1 MKNVLVCVGLVENR
15 VAIKLCR
22 PVLILREKLAML
34 RVQQW
39 ILVFLKGNQCYS
51 LLNERKQIQ
60 TAKRAVS

>member
-34 RVQQW
+34 RVQQTRPT
-39 ILVFLKGNQCYS
+39 VDFGVPKRQS
-51 LLNERKQIQ
+51 VLLIIE
-60 TAKRAVS
+60 